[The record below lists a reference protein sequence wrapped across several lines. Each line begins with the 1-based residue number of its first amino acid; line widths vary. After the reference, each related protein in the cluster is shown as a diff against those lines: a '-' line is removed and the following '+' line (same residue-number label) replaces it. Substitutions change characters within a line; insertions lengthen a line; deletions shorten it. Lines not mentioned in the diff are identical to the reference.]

1 VQQQRRE
8 TTRADDGLTPD
19 GSYSLD
25 TLLRFLKYAG
35 MEGLINPASARS
47 RRTAAEHLGRELLPE
62 EREDMRRVDVAE
74 LASRFHKLEESSVRS
89 EAVELYVQ
97 RLNLALVDFFA
108 WMDDPAGF
116 SSVGAEPQRAIR
128 RHRDGRSAIGRDQ
141 EAAERI
147 ALESTE
153 NPSNIIPVPL
163 SDQHVVYI
171 ANLPLR
177 LSQEEAEKIT
187 RVVRAYIDETSDREP
202 DSSDG

>member
-1 VQQQRRE
+1 M
-8 TTRADDGLTPD
+8 TPD

-47 RRTAAEHLGRELLPE
+47 RRNAAEHLGRELLSE
-62 EREDMRRVDVAE
+62 EREDLRQVDIAE

-97 RLNLALVDFFA
+97 RLKLALVDFFA
-108 WMDDPAGF
+108 WVDDPARF
-116 SSVGAEPQRAIR
+116 SSVGAEQQRSIR

-141 EAAERI
+141 DAAERI
-147 ALESTE
+147 ALEATD

-163 SDQHVVYI
+163 SDHRVVYI
-171 ANLPLR
+171 ANLPLK
-177 LSQEEAEKIT
+177 LSRDEADKIT
-187 RVVRAYIDETSDREP
+187 RVVQAYIDQRSDGDTDGSDR
-202 DSSDG
+202 

>member
-1 VQQQRRE
+1 VV
-8 TTRADDGLTPD
+8 DDVLTPD

-47 RRTAAEHLGRELLPE
+47 RRNAAEHLGRELLSE
-62 EREDMRRVDVAE
+62 EREDMRRVDVSE

-97 RLNLALVDFFA
+97 RLELALVDFFA
-108 WMDDPAGF
+108 WMDDPADF
-116 SSVGAEPQRAIR
+116 NSVGAEQQRSIR
-128 RHRDGRSAIGRDQ
+128 RHRDGRSAIDRDQ

-147 ALESTE
+147 ALEATD

-163 SDQHVVYI
+163 SDHHVVYI

-177 LSQEEAEKIT
+177 LSSAEADKIT
-187 RVVRAYIDETSDREP
+187 RVVQAYIDQHDGSEKDGSDR
-202 DSSDG
+202 

>member
-1 VQQQRRE
+1 
-8 TTRADDGLTPD
+8 LTPD

-47 RRTAAEHLGRELLPE
+47 RRTAAEQLGRELSPE
-62 EREDMRRVDVAE
+62 ERDDMRRLDVAE

-97 RLNLALVDFFA
+97 RLKLALVDFFA
-108 WMDDPAGF
+108 WMDDPGSF
-116 SSVGAEPQRAIR
+116 SSVGAEQQRAIR

-141 EAAERI
+141 EAAERV
-147 ALESTE
+147 ALEATE

-163 SDQHVVYI
+163 SEHRVVYI
-171 ANLPLR
+171 ANLPLK
-177 LSQEEAEKIT
+177 LSRDEADKIT
-187 RVVRAYIDETSDREP
+187 RVVQAYINQSGDSDTG
-202 DSSDG
+202 SSDQ